1 MMLIVSPSPLSTMI
15 DVRIDSGIET
25 AMMIVLR
32 QLPRK
37 TRIMIAVRQAAIT
50 ASRMTPWIEARTNT
64 DWSAILRISSAGGRL
79 AAIVDSCSLTWS
91 MMSSVEA
98 EPVFMI
104 ETIVARW
111 PLTRMM
117 LVCGG

>member
-1 MMLIVSPSPLSTMI
+1 MI
-15 DVRIDSGIET
+15 DERIDSGIET

-37 TRIMIAVRQAAIT
+37 TRIMIAVRQPAIT
-50 ASRMTPWIEARTNT
+50 ASRMTPWIAARTNT
-64 DWSAILRISSAGGRL
+64 DWSAICLISSSGGRP
-79 AAIVDSCSLTWS
+79 AAMRGSASLMRS

-98 EPVFMI
+98 EPDFITVSI
-104 ETIVARW
+104 AARW
-111 PLTRMM
+111 PLTRTM